1 MTDSSLPMRRDR
13 DERFAQFMVEG
24 DRTMIEAWCLSADSV
39 TKPEPTP
46 GRRVSAS
53 RAGARCAERIAHLK
67 RERASGAP
75 QEEAETLTARRLQLL
90 MADVTAVL
98 MDAANAAQQAG
109 SNGIAQQ
116 LRKTITVH
124 SGRTSRLSDRTPA
137 PEKKSAVIDRDGILS
152 RLYACRCFEAV

>member
-1 MTDSSLPMRRDR
+1 MGGDMTKREER
-13 DERFAQFMVEG
+13 DERFAQLVAEG
-24 DRTMIEAWCLSADSV
+24 DRTLTEAWLLSSGDEV
-39 TKPEPTP
+39 RPENTP

-53 RAGARCAERIAHLK
+53 RAGKRCAERIAQLK
-67 RERASGAP
+67 RERATSQAP
-75 QEEAETLTARRLQLL
+75 QEAETLTAGRLQLL

-109 SNGIAQQ
+109 STGIAQQ

-137 PEKKSAVIDRDGILS
+137 PEQKSAEIDREGILS
-152 RLYACRCFEAV
+152 RLYACRCSVVT